1 MNASRNDLALIA
13 VMRRYFEA
21 KDEANELK
29 LRLETARNESG
40 DEIGRFYDLRT
51 NVLHADDILTW
62 HRLRK
67 EMQELMSHAARWA
80 RGGSIEDCDAAKA
93 EDAADAVQLLGIQAV
108 AE

>member
-21 KDEANELK
+21 KDEANALK
-29 LRLETARNESG
+29 LRLEAARNESG

-51 NVLHADDILTW
+51 NAPHAEDILTW

-67 EMQELMSHAARWA
+67 EMEKLMSHAALWA
-80 RGGSIEDCDAAKA
+80 RGGSIEGCDAAKE
-93 EDAADAVQLLGIQAV
+93 EDASPTAPLLGVDAV